1 MQQSMLNRT
10 ARRSSA
16 LASAL
21 NKIDIS
27 VKPVAGGLS
36 IRQNEIDFQMLL
48 GTNAHLTISL

>member
-10 ARRSSA
+10 ERHSSA